1 MSAMK
6 EYFIHKL
13 IRIQWIAVLRF
24 AVLLKSRDLK
34 AEVAWDTLQGCFFMG
49 SFLPSTC
56 CRTTKKIRNYFGHRT
71 NTKRKT

>member
-49 SFLPSTC
+49 SFLKSTC
-56 CRTTKKIRNYFGHRT
+56 CTTTKKIRNYFGHRT